1 MTQVAILIPAAGASS
16 RMRGGDK
23 LLEPVAGTPLLAR
36 QTALAVA
43 TGARVLV
50 TLRPGDDGRKAS
62 LDGIAPLDC
71 KVVPDADEGMAASV
85 RAGALWATGIE
96 ATGLMV
102 LLPDLPDIDADDL
115 ALMMAAADAHPDR
128 ILRATDIDGA
138 PGHPVIF
145 PHRVFAALS
154 GLKGDAGARDL
165 MKNDRP
171 ERVVLP
177 DHHATTDLDT
187 PEDWARW
194 RARTGL

>member
-23 LLEPVAGTPLLAR
+23 LLELVAGTPLLAR

-50 TLRPGDDGRKAS
+50 TLRPDDDRRKAS
-62 LDGIAPLDC
+62 LVGIGPLDC
-71 KVVPDADEGMAASV
+71 KVVPDAGEGMAASV
-85 RAGALWATGIE
+85 RTGALWAEGIG
-96 ATGLMV
+96 AKGLMV

-115 ALMMAAADAHPDR
+115 ALMMQKAAGHRDR

-145 PHRVFAALS
+145 PRMLFAALS
-154 GLKGDAGARDL
+154 ALRGDAGARDL
-165 MKNDRP
+165 MQGEQP
-171 ERVVLP
+171 LRVALP

-187 PEDWARW
+187 PEDWAKW
-194 RARTGL
+194 RAKTGL